1 MLFENFER
9 DITQMDK
16 FVKDQHERLKQITE
30 EANGLCEHFTVLNRA
45 QQMIF
50 GIDQLQKIESPAARN
65 HSDGSEGDDFLARG
79 SVDRSRN
86 ASLGSRNIV
95 QELSFEFAQVVQIAY
110 VAGTIDVKDA
120 NGL

>member
-16 FVKDQHERLKQITE
+16 FFKDQHERVKQITE
-30 EANGLCEHFTVLNRA
+30 EANSLCEHFTVLNRA

-50 GIDQLQKIESPAARN
+50 GIDQLQRIESPAARN

-86 ASLGSRNIV
+86 ASLGSRSIV
-95 QELSFEFAQVVQIAY
+95 KELSFEFAQVV
-110 VAGTIDVKDA
+110 
-120 NGL
+120 

>member
-9 DITQMDK
+9 DITQIDK
-16 FVKDQHERLKQITE
+16 FVKDQHERLKQIIE